1 MAKRDSIDEDL
12 VEEIMLRLKET
23 GNSSTVLIDTY
34 TTMVAKTNFFLLKGL
49 LDFEKS
55 KGFFVALD
63 RPYQNMDYLLKNH
76 GIDREKIW
84 YIDTVPRLPREKKG
98 SEKNVDFVDKTFEI
112 ENLMEVFESGKDRD
126 GFGTLD
132 DVDFILID
140 NLSSMLSYNSL
151 DKVEQLVGT
160 FREMINIHD
169 HLLGCI
175 VMDTEAQKELYDVV
189 KKHVNKVIDVRD
201 LKEEF

>member
-1 MAKRDSIDEDL
+1 MAERDSIDKKL
-12 VEEIMLRLKET
+12 VKELISRIIKT
-23 GNSSTVLIDTY
+23 GNSGTVIIDTS
-34 TTMVAKTNFFLLKGL
+34 TTMVVKTNFFLLKGL
-49 LDFEKS
+49 LDLEKK

-63 RPYQNMDYLLKNH
+63 RPYQNIDYLLKNH
-76 GIDREKIW
+76 DIDRERIW
-84 YIDTVPRLPREKKG
+84 YIDTVPRLSKEKKG
-98 SEKNVDFVDKTFEI
+98 NEKNVDFVDKTFEI

-132 DVDFILID
+132 DVDFILIE

-151 DKVEQLVGT
+151 DKVEQFVGT

-175 VMDTEAQKELYDVV
+175 VMDTEAHQKLYDVV